1 MSPELGALAHTQS
14 PLPLP
19 AQDWF
24 LAMDSCS
31 LVPRAPPSLPPCQ
44 PFPETRSHKQV
55 KTVESEAQL
64 ICHCPLLLAGA
75 WVGVGGGSGACPMPS

>member
-31 LVPRAPPSLPPCQ
+31 LVPWAPPSLPPCQ
-44 PFPETRSHKQV
+44 PFPKTRSHKQV

-64 ICHCPLLLAGA
+64 IDQDLLVIKHYFLRHFY
-75 WVGVGGGSGACPMPS
+75 VL